1 MKLNMPDLNRHPVV
15 NINRLKKDN
24 ADDPVEICKSIRT
37 VLDKMRTRNEK
48 GRLETKYFVEL
59 HNGKTTWIADNF
71 VSAELLKDFK
81 R

>member
-1 MKLNMPDLNRHPVV
+1 MPDSNRHPVV
-15 NINRLKKDN
+15 NINRLKNDN

-37 VLDKMRTRNEK
+37 VLEKMRTRNKK
-48 GRLETKYFVEL
+48 GRLETKYSVEV
-59 HNGKTTWIADNF
+59 HNGETTWIADEF